1 MNETWWLDP
10 SQLDDSQ
17 KKLLIEKP
25 ETQLLIVGPP
35 GSGKTNLLVLRA
47 NYVRSVAPRLL
58 LLTFTR
64 TLSEFLRSGPNV
76 GRGDQIK
83 GDEIKTFMAWARQV
97 VRENGGV
104 IPNSTG
110 DFDGDRIAIAE
121 ELQSIINTLSLGK
134 LYDVTFS
141 MKSRIFSK

>member
-17 KKLLIEKP
+17 KKLLVEKP

-47 NYVRSVAPRLL
+47 NYVRSVAPRIL

-83 GDEIKTFMAWARQV
+83 GDEIKTFMAWARQI
-97 VRENGGV
+97 VRENGG
-104 IPNSTG
+104 
-110 DFDGDRIAIAE
+110 AIRCQIYARRGLLE
-121 ELQSIINTLSLGK
+121 QG
-134 LYDVTFS
+134 
-141 MKSRIFSK
+141 SRRSAGVL